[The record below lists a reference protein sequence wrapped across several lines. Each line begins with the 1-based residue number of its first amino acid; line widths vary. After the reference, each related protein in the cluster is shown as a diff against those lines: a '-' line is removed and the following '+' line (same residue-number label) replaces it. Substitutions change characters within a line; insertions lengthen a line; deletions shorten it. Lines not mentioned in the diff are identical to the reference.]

1 MLGGTAFC
9 SWIAFVPGWKT
20 AKGRVCV
27 NVKIRIQLHRNAVS
41 SLEFCLV
48 P

>member
-9 SWIAFVPGWKT
+9 SWIAFVPGRKT
-20 AKGRVCV
+20 AKGKVCV
-27 NVKIRIQLHRNAVS
+27 NVKIRIQLHRNTVS
-41 SLEFCLV
+41 SLGFCSV